1 MQERVMSMIPLR
13 IFRFFIMFVLL
24 CWFFLLPILYAQ
36 ETRLEG
42 RETQDV
48 VLTPAD
54 QLILDSI
61 NSLERKLNG
70 RIDKINDRIENLGKE
85 LNTRIDKINDRIDN
99 LGKELN
105 TRIDKIDDRIDNL
118 GKELNTRIDKINDR
132 IDNLWITMFGG
143 FLGVMAFIGGI
154 VFWDRR
160 TFLKRAREECRDEV
174 SVDRKKVEATL
185 KAMRKLSERFP
196 EVREVLNSSGLL

>member
-1 MQERVMSMIPLR
+1 MVLSQM
-13 IFRFFIMFVLL
+13 FRFFVISMLAMWL
-24 CWFFLLPILYAQ
+24 FLLPISYAQ
-36 ETRLEG
+36 EDHLEAG
-42 RETQDV
+42 GTQDV

-54 QLILDSI
+54 QLILESI
-61 NSLERKLNG
+61 NSLARQLNG
-70 RIDKINDRIENLGKE
+70 
-85 LNTRIDKINDRIDN
+85 RIDN

-105 TRIDKIDDRIDNL
+105 V
-118 GKELNTRIDKINDR
+118 RIDKINGR
-132 IDNLWITMFGG
+132 IDNLWITMLGG
-143 FLGVMAFIGGI
+143 FLGVMAFIGGL

-196 EVREVLNSSGLL
+196 EVREVLNSFGLL